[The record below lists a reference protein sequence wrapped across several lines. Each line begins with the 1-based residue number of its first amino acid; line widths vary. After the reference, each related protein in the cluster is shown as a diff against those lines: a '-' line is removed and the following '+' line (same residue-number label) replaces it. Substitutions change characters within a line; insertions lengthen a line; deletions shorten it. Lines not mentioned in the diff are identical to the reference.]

1 MRRVA
6 FLVAAGLGALTAG
19 SPARASE
26 GDPPGKPDPAL
37 EEIRARLEA
46 QRREIEDLKARL
58 ATEEGKAAVGGA
70 VKEYLESEEGR
81 KALGESAT
89 DFRVSWKDGLAFATK
104 DGDFTLKVG
113 GRVHYD
119 TVLPDPDDA
128 VEALVGDIDAT
139 AGLRRARVEFSG
151 TIFGNVFYANAIEF
165 SGSATTF
172 KNNFIG
178 VKGLPGGLSFQAGF
192 FKEPVG
198 LEELT
203 SSNFITFVERSL
215 AGNAFA
221 PSFDNGMMV
230 SASHLEDRLHWAFG
244 DFADNGS
251 SGPAPVRFQHNFTG
265 RVCGLPVRSKGA
277 ERETLVHLGASF
289 QDRSPESEDD
299 RIQVRPSVPFVPRT
313 QDTGLFSVD
322 SERILGL
329 EAAAVHGPFSVQGEW
344 FRGDYDDHPDAP
356 GPSPVYDGWYAMAS
370 WFVTGETRPYRGG
383 AFGRVKPKRPFDGKG
398 GTGAVELA
406 VRYGVLD
413 LDDDGLDGGTGHDTT
428 LGVNWHLNPNCRAMV
443 NYVLYTRHGV
453 GDVNSL
459 VFRVQVDF

>member
-1 MRRVA
+1 MRRLAVA
-6 FLVAAGLGALTAG
+6 VALALGGIAAGG
-19 SPARASE
+19 PARASDA
-26 GDPPGKPDPAL
+26 DPEGKPDPAL
-37 EEIRARLEA
+37 EEVRARLEE

-58 ATEEGKAAVGGA
+58 GTEEGKAAVGDA
-70 VKEYLESEEGR
+70 VKEYLESEEGK
-81 KALGESAT
+81 KALGASAA
-89 DFRVSWKDGLAFATK
+89 DFRVSWKEGIAFETRDGN
-104 DGDFTLKVG
+104 FTLKVG
-113 GRVHYD
+113 GRLHYD
-119 TVLPDPDDA
+119 TVLPDADDDL
-128 VEALVGDIDAT
+128 EALVGDIDAT

-165 SGSATTF
+165 AGSATTF
-172 KNNFIG
+172 KNNYVG
-178 VKGLPGGLSFQAGF
+178 LKGLPGGLSFQAGY

-203 SSNFITFVERSL
+203 SANYITFVERSL
-215 AGNAFA
+215 ANNAFA

-230 SASHLEDRLHWAFG
+230 FASHLEDRLHWAVG

-251 SGPAPVRFQHNFTG
+251 GGPAPVRFQHNFTG
-265 RVCGLPVRSKGA
+265 RVCGLPFRSKVA
-277 ERETLVHLGASF
+277 ERESLVHLGASF

-344 FRGDYDDHPDAP
+344 YRGDYDDHPDAP
-356 GPSPVYDGWYAMAS
+356 GPSPAYEGWYAMAS

-383 AFGRVKPKRPFDGKG
+383 AFGRVKPKSAFDGKG

-406 VRYGVLD
+406 VRYSALD

-428 LGVNWHLNPNCRAMV
+428 LGVNWHLNTNARVMV